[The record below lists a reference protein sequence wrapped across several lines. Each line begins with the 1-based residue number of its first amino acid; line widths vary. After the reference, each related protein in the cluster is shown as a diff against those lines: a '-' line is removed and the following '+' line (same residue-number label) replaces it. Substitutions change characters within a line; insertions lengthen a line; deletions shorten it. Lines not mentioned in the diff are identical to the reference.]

1 MLQAWRHSRI
11 SSDKKKLQAACG
23 EHSLQAFYFVRKSA
37 FYLTIRAKDSKMLGQ
52 IKYYTLNI
60 KEVISL

>member
-1 MLQAWRHSRI
+1 MLRAWRHSRI

-23 EHSLQAFYFVRKSA
+23 EHSLQAA

-52 IKYYTLNI
+52 IEYYTPNI